1 MAAITQALGYALR
14 ILPPLPRPLGPGR
27 TGPARDLTLSYE
39 DEIKLLRSPRRT
51 PWRWVLLVGG
61 LLLFL
66 WLPTYLGDPG
76 LRVASL
82 CGIFAIG
89 AIGLNLLTG
98 YTGQIS
104 LGHAFFVGVGA
115 YTAAYFGGQRG
126 WSMPAYLALAALIG
140 FLVGG
145 VIGPFA
151 LRLRGNYLVVVTL
164 GLVFL
169 GEHLWNNWDSVT
181 GGGNGISLGAA
192 PMSLGP
198 LDFKAGLELGGE
210 TYSFEQGF
218 FWLVWALVAVGAL
231 LAKNLVRSR
240 AGRALQAIRDRDL
253 SAEVIGVSPARYK
266 VGAFAWSGAY
276 AAVAG
281 ALYGLLQQYVS
292 PGEFGLFLSI
302 TYVAIIIIGG
312 LGTIFGAI
320 VGALFVEGGRSLI
333 EQNSGQAIF
342 DPLITTRA
350 GEPGIFTIGEL
361 NAVLFG
367 LAIVLFLLFEPRGL
381 AAFWFR
387 AKTWFVSWPF
397 SY

>member
-1 MAAITQALGYALR
+1 MAAITHAFTGAIR
-14 ILPPLPRPLGPGR
+14 SGR
-27 TGPARDLTLSYE
+27 RGPARDLVLSYA
-39 DEIKLLRSPRRT
+39 DDIKLLRSPRHT
-51 PWRWVLLVGG
+51 PWRWVLVVGG
-61 LLLFL
+61 LALFL

-76 LRVASL
+76 LRVLAM

-115 YTAAYFGGQRG
+115 YSAAYFGAERG
-126 WSMPAYLALAALIG
+126 LPMPVYLAVAAILG
-140 FLVGG
+140 FVVGG
-145 VIGPFA
+145 IIGPFA

-169 GEHLWNNWDSVT
+169 GEHLWDNWDSVT
-181 GGGNGISLGAA
+181 GGGTGTSLREAS
-192 PMSLGP
+192 MSLGP
-198 LDFKAGLELGGE
+198 LDFKEGIELGGE
-210 TYSFEQGF
+210 AYTFEQSF
-218 FWLVWALVAVGAL
+218 FWLVWALVIVGAL

-240 AGRALQAIRDRDL
+240 AGRAMQAIRDRDL

-281 ALYGLLQQYVS
+281 ALYGLLQQFVS
-292 PGEFGLFLSI
+292 PGEFGLFLAI
-302 TYVAIIIIGG
+302 NYVAMIIIGG
-312 LGTIFGAI
+312 LGTIFGSI
-320 VGALFVEGGRSLI
+320 VGALFVWGGRSVI
-333 EQNSGQAIF
+333 EQNSGLAVF
-342 DPLITTRA
+342 DPLITDRA
-350 GEPGIFTIGEL
+350 GEAGIFNIGEL

-387 AKTWFVSWPF
+387 IKTWFLTWPF

>member
-1 MAAITQALGYALR
+1 MAATSATALSGALR
-14 ILPPLPRPLGPGR
+14 HPFRAR
-27 TGPARDLTLSYE
+27 TGPSPELTLSYA
-39 DEIKLLRSPRRT
+39 DEVKLIRGIRQT
-51 PWRWVLLVGG
+51 PWRWALVLGG
-61 LLLFL
+61 AFLFL
-66 WLPTYLGDPG
+66 WLPTYLGDAG
-76 LRVASL
+76 LRILAL

-98 YTGQIS
+98 FTGQIS

-115 YTAAYFGGQRG
+115 YTAAYLGAEKG
-126 WSMPAYLALAALIG
+126 WPMPLYLAAAALIG
-140 FLVGG
+140 FGVGG
-145 VIGPFA
+145 IIGPFA

-181 GGGNGISLGAA
+181 GGGTGASLGAA
-192 PMSLGP
+192 PMTLGP
-198 LDFKAGLELGGE
+198 LDFRKGIEVGSE
-210 TYSFEQGF
+210 HYSFEQSL
-218 FWLVWALVAVGAL
+218 FWLVWALVIVGAL

-240 AGRALQAIRDRDL
+240 AGRAMQAIRDRDL

-266 VGAFAWSGAY
+266 VGAFAWSSAY

-292 PGEFGLFLSI
+292 PSDFGLFLAI
-302 TYVAIIIIGG
+302 TYVAMIIIGG
-312 LGTIFGAI
+312 LGTIFGSI
-320 VGALFVEGGRSLI
+320 VGALFVWGGRSLI
-333 EQNSGQAIF
+333 EQNSSQALF

-350 GEPGIFTIGEL
+350 GEGGIFTIGEL
-361 NAVLFG
+361 NGVLFG
-367 LAIVLFLLFEPRGL
+367 LAIVGFLLFEPRGL

-387 AKTWFVSWPF
+387 IKTWFLTWPF

>member
-1 MAAITQALGYALR
+1 MAATSALTAVLHPFRG
-14 ILPPLPRPLGPGR
+14 RP
-27 TGPARDLTLSYE
+27 GPAPEMTLSYA
-39 DEIKLLRSPRRT
+39 DEIKLLRSPRQQ
-51 PWRWVLLVGG
+51 PWRWALVVGLALLY
-61 LLLFL
+61 L
-66 WLPTYLGDPG
+66 WLPTYLGDAG
-76 LRVASL
+76 LRVLAL
-82 CGIFAIG
+82 CGIYAIG

-115 YTAAYFGGQRG
+115 YTAAYLGGQHG
-126 WSMPAYLALAALIG
+126 WPMPGYLAAAVLIG
-140 FLVGG
+140 FAVGG

-181 GGGNGISLGAA
+181 GGGNGISLGGA
-192 PMSLGP
+192 PMSLGR
-198 LDFKAGLELGGE
+198 LDFKEGIEVGAEAY
-210 TYSFEQGF
+210 TFEQSF
-218 FWLVWALVAVGAL
+218 FWLVWALVIVGAL

-240 AGRALQAIRDRDL
+240 AGRAMQAIRDRDL

-266 VGAFAWSGAY
+266 VGAFAWSSAY
-276 AAVAG
+276 AALAG

-292 PGEFGLFLSI
+292 PGDFGLFLAI
-302 TYVAIIIIGG
+302 TYVAMIIIGG

-320 VGALFVEGGRSLI
+320 LGALFVYGGRSII
-333 EQNSGQAIF
+333 EQNSSQALF
-342 DPLITTRA
+342 DPLITSRA
-350 GEPGIFTIGEL
+350 GEGGIFTIGEL

-387 AKTWFVSWPF
+387 IKTWFLTWPF

>member
-1 MAAITQALGYALR
+1 MATTHAFTTALR
-14 ILPPLPRPLGPGR
+14 TRLPLPRPLGPGR
-27 TGPARDLTLSYE
+27 SGPARDLTLSYE
-39 DEIKLLRSPRRT
+39 DEVKLLRGPWRT
-51 PWRWVLLVGG
+51 PWRWVVVVGG
-61 LLLFL
+61 LVLFL

-76 LRVASL
+76 LRVLSL
-82 CGIFAIG
+82 CGIYAIG

-126 WSMPAYLALAALIG
+126 WPMLAYLAFAALLG
-140 FLVGG
+140 FVVGG

-192 PMSLGP
+192 SMSIGP
-198 LDFKAGLELGGE
+198 LDFRQGLELGGE
-210 TYSFEQGF
+210 TYTFEQSF
-218 FWLVWALVAVGAL
+218 FWLVWILVALGAL
-231 LAKNLVRSR
+231 LAKNMVRSR
-240 AGRALQAIRDRDL
+240 PGRAMQAIRDRDL

-266 VGAFAWSGAY
+266 VGAFAWSSAY
-276 AAVAG
+276 AALAG

-312 LGTIFGAI
+312 LGTIFGSI
-320 VGALFVEGGRSLI
+320 VGALFVLGGRSLI

-342 DPLITTRA
+342 DPLITTRS
-350 GEPGIFTIGEL
+350 GEPGVFTIGEL

-367 LAIVLFLLFEPRGL
+367 LAIVLFLLLEPRGL

-387 AKTWFVSWPF
+387 IKTWFVTWPF